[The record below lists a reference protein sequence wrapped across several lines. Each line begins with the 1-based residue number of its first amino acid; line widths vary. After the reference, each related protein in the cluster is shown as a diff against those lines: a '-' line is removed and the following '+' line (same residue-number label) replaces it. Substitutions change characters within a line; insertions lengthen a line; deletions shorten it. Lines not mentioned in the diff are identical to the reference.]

1 MSVFLFLGIVHHDAS
16 TLWLLYISYNTA
28 RPATAA
34 IADKHKRVVKANVS
48 IILILF
54 LDAAKVGILSETA
67 KGLGGKNLQPQTS
80 VGLGWRLIVAAS
92 CLRMVAGEAIAWNP
106 RDQIAVVFLSK

>member
-16 TLWLLYISYNTA
+16 TLWLLYMSYNTA

-54 LDAAKVGILSETA
+54 LDTAKVGIIPETA
-67 KGLGGKNLQPQTS
+67 KGLGGKNLQPQS
-80 VGLGWRLIVAAS
+80 PVGLDWRLIVAAF
-92 CLRMVAGEAIAWNP
+92 CLRMLAGDSNP
-106 RDQIAVVFLSK
+106 PGRVMRPDLSE